1 MEQPQQQ
8 QDQPQ
13 QEQQP
18 QEQQQQPQYEPISKY
33 INLETA
39 KTLQQMG
46 YSKNVSEKACLFTQ
60 SNIDNALDWIMEHM
74 NDPDFE
80 EEAKIS
86 KPESSSETTTSTL
99 SPEEAKAKA
108 KEYQEKIRKHH
119 LQKEKELQ
127 EEQERLRVRSV
138 KEMAMAKKIAE
149 EQEMKRYVER
159 QKKAKA
165 EAEYEKKKMLEQ
177 LARDK
182 EERFGKKFDVHSGGA
197 VQTKTYTKE
206 ENAMNYLNKIKLL
219 YRFTEPQKVKVCFNT
234 LKVILNNIKTNPN
247 EEKFR
252 KVKITNPN
260 VQERIGSIKE
270 AIEFLKEISFVNEGE
285 FLVCKTV
292 DTLLFDKLV
301 SFLNDEAN
309 KIF

>member
-1 MEQPQQQ
+1 MEQPQQN
-8 QDQPQ
+8 QPQ
-13 QEQQP
+13 QQEQP

-39 KTLQQMG
+39 KSLQQMG

-182 EERFGKKFDVHSGGA
+182 EERFGKKFDAHSGGA

-285 FLVCKTV
+285 FLVCKAV
-292 DTLLFDKLV
+292 DITLFDKLV